1 MRLLSRIVPLVL
13 LAGCTPQASAAPTT
27 PPPPAGPMTVRVDA
41 RDAAQM
47 VLHAKVRVPARPGPL
62 TLVYPKWIP
71 GHHGPVGRVADISG
85 LRFLAGGQPLAWRR
99 DSVETSEFAMTVPA
113 GAAAVDVE
121 LDVVAD
127 PRWFPSDGLSSISWE
142 QVVLYP
148 KGARVRDLRVEPS
161 AQMPSG
167 WRYASSLQVAAD
179 TAGAVNFRPT
189 TLEMLVDS
197 PVILGRYGRSFDL
210 GTAMGTTHSLEVVA
224 ESKDALQASDARIA
238 TYRRLVAEAG
248 ALFGARHY
256 DRYTFLLMLS
266 GSAGADFNGTE
277 HHASSQNVTAA
288 NFFTSDDGGRY
299 TRWLLPHEF
308 AHSWCGKYRRPKG
321 LATPD
326 YQQPMRNDLLWV
338 YEGLTHYLGWLLS
351 ARSGVVST
359 QDALDDLAAMAADLD
374 AIPGRKWRPLADT
387 TFTAAFGAGSNRPW
401 YSAQRGFD
409 YYPESLLV
417 WLEADTVIRQKTDG
431 KRSLDDFLR
440 SFFGGANT
448 GAEVKPY
455 ELGDVLKAL
464 SDVVSYD
471 WKTFFEQRVSAITPR
486 VPLGGVEAG
495 GYKLGYHDKPSDFQA
510 MWERTTHQL
519 DERSTLGVAL
529 DDKGVVL
536 DVHLDGPAGKAGL
549 PLKASLVAV
558 NGRKYSPEVLRRV
571 LADTSAKGPVELLAE
586 RDGFFRTYRVAW
598 GGGARY
604 PHLDRDPAK
613 PDVLGAI
620 LAPRVPPPSVTSGT
634 PAR

>member
-1 MRLLSRIVPLVL
+1 MRMPFRLIPLFL
-13 LAGCTPQASAAPTT
+13 LAGCTPPQALAAPA
-27 PPPPAGPMTVRVDA
+27 PPPLAGPMTVRVDA

-71 GHHGPVGRVADISG
+71 GHHGPAGRVADISG
-85 LRFLAGGQPLAWRR
+85 LRFSAGGQTLAWRR
-99 DSVETSEFAMTVPA
+99 DPVETSEFSVIVPA

-127 PRWFPSDGLSSISWE
+127 PRWFPTDGVSSIGWE

-148 KGARVRDLRVEPS
+148 KGARVRDVRVEPS

-167 WRYASSLQVAAD
+167 WRYATSLQIASD

-197 PVILGRYGRSFDL
+197 PVILGRYGRSIDL
-210 GTAMGTTHSLEVVA
+210 GTALGAAHSLEVVA
-224 ESKDALQASDARIA
+224 ESKDALQATEARLA
-238 TYRRLVAEAG
+238 TYRRLVAEAA

-256 DRYTFLLMLS
+256 DRYTFLLTLS
-266 GSAGADFNGTE
+266 SSAGEDFNGTE
-277 HHASSQNVTAA
+277 HHASSQNVAIA
-288 NFFTSDDGGRY
+288 NFFTSDDAGRY
-299 TRWLLPHEF
+299 VRWLLPHEF

-359 QDALDDLAAMAADLD
+359 QDALDDLARMAAELD
-374 AIPGRKWRPLADT
+374 AIPGRKWRPLGDT
-387 TFTAAFGAGSNRPW
+387 TFTAAFGADSNRPW
-401 YSAQRGFD
+401 YSAQRAFD

-417 WLEADTVIRQKTDG
+417 WLEADTLIRQKTDG

-440 SFFGGANT
+440 AFFGGANT

-455 ELGDVLKAL
+455 ELADVLKAL
-464 SDVVSYD
+464 GDVVAYD
-471 WKTFFEQRVSAITPR
+471 WKSFFEQRITAITPH

-495 GYKLGYHDKPSDFQA
+495 GYKLGYHDKPSDFQSV
-510 MWERTTHQL
+510 WERSTHL
-519 DERSTLGVAL
+519 LNERSTLGVVL
-529 DDKGVVL
+529 DDKGVVK

-549 PLKASLVAV
+549 PPGGVVVAV
-558 NGRKYSPEVLRRV
+558 NGRKYSPDVLRRA
-571 LADTSAKGPVELLAE
+571 LADAAKGPVELLAE
-586 RDGFFRTYRVAW
+586 RDGFFRTYRVA
-598 GGGARY
+598 GGTGARY

-613 PDVLGAI
+613 PDLLGAI
-620 LAPRVPPPSVTSGT
+620 LAPRAPQPPPAALT
-634 PAR
+634 R